1 MPKLD
6 PKITAEI
13 ADWLNTPADKR
24 DVAAG
29 AKLLL
34 SLNRNRALY
43 NAITRRPAQLAS
55 KLEYELRKFLKI
67 RLHNTSVSDMR
78 SVESKVMPRVAATL
92 GDTPAISSD
101 DELPQ
106 GTVAT
111 GKRTDHDSLPD
122 SVRALWDDNVIRY
135 RKILLLFNELKA
147 MSDMQPCDRLEKLI
161 ILDETESAYRDA
173 MAAYD
178 AYSPGN
184 DRAQGIEPG
193 AQADPEAAATAARK
207 NISKYRKALASLT
220 PESEKYADLVDRLRK
235 AAAVVRASGQDFNAA
250 TAADLKKYGI
260 D

>member
-101 DELPQ
+101 NELPQ

-111 GKRTDHDSLPD
+111 GKRADHDSLPD

-178 AYSPGN
+178 AYSPDADSANGESS
-184 DRAQGIEPG
+184 AQT
-193 AQADPEAAATAARK
+193 DPEAAAIAARK